1 MKNASSKFYKTAAA
15 LFCSTLIAPAAVA
28 DIPDIDSSGWST
40 DPNDYGMS
48 AAEYINAD
56 SRAFFAN
63 FMGRS
68 GVNQFFHFTNLS
80 TADDRWVVSPNN
92 DTIYSIAIVN
102 ARQGFTLDVPDVGDR
117 FLSIQ
122 IITEDHMTPFY
133 LYGDGQYTFTSEDF
147 ETDFVAVGIRTG
159 TDATANDVRVV
170 TEELQPQYAISG
182 AAPEDDLPS
191 FDAEVLER
199 VRAALLAEYSKL
211 PSSFGA
217 MQKRVADVEDW
228 EYFTYVTAG
237 AWGLSADENAM
248 YAIGGP
254 ENAVGGSCYTATF
267 PEVPVDEFF
276 SITVYGPQKY
286 LMSDTDNIVSS
297 NQGVV
302 SNDDGSFDV
311 AFGGEDCRGLA
322 PNFAFTPEDGWNLL
336 LRAYRPDVE
345 EFRAYRVPDIV
356 PAE

>member
-1 MKNASSKFYKTAAA
+1 MIRTIATA
-15 LFCSTLIAPAAVA
+15 LLCGFLTAPAARA

-40 DPNDYGMS
+40 DPRAHGMS
-48 AAEYINAD
+48 PAEYINAE

-63 FMGRS
+63 FLGRS
-68 GVNQFFHFTNLS
+68 GINQFFHFKNLT

-92 DTIYSIAIVN
+92 DTVYSISIVN
-102 ARQGFTLDVPDVGDR
+102 ARQGFTLDLPEVGDR

-133 LYGDGQYTFTSEDF
+133 LYGGGSYSFSAEDF
-147 ETDFVAVGIRTG
+147 ESDFVAVGIRTG
-159 TDATANDVRVV
+159 TNGTAEDVRIV
-170 TEELQPQYAISG
+170 TEELQPQYVISG
-182 AAPEDDLPS
+182 AAAEDDLPP
-191 FDAEVLER
+191 FDQATLEK
-199 VRAALLAEYSKL
+199 VRAALLREYSKL
-211 PSSFGA
+211 PGSFGA

-254 ENAVGGSCYTATF
+254 VSALGGACYTATF
-267 PEVPVDEFF
+267 PEVPVEAFF

-286 LMSDTDNIVSS
+286 LMSDKDNIVSS

-302 SNDDGSFDV
+302 TNDNGSFTV
-311 AFGGEDCRGLA
+311 AFGGENCRELA
-322 PNFAFTPEDGWNLL
+322 PNFAFTPKDGWNLL

-345 EFRAYRVPDIV
+345 AFQAYQMPTIMPTD
-356 PAE
+356 